1 MARPIL
7 IDGRRAQGRPAGVGQ
22 YTRNIA
28 VAWPEPGDTTILT
41 SDRLPDAD
49 FGTLA
54 QCALGGGP
62 VWNLRAARL
71 ARRLNALYFSPESY
85 LTSFLLGRRAVITVH
100 DLTSLELTKLQ
111 TRMNVVFARLL
122 LGATLRRVRAIIV
135 PTEAVR
141 DAVARRFPHVA
152 SKVTV
157 VPEGVRELG
166 AGAPEAE
173 DAVRGLDP
181 YLLYLGTVEPRKNV
195 LPLIEAFL
203 ASAPAAWN
211 LVLVGQL
218 GWLSEADVAR
228 FHELCENPRVHH
240 LGYVPDAW
248 IGSVLPRA
256 AGFAYVSESE
266 GFGLPV
272 AEAMAAGVPV
282 IHTDDPA
289 LLEVASGT
297 GLVVHR
303 ENLRPDLEAAI
314 RELTGW
320 DAATRAARGAEG
332 RAAARRFDWAAAAA
346 ETRRIVTDTEG

>member
-22 YTRNIA
+22 YTRHIA
-28 VAWPEPGDTTILT
+28 SAWPDAADTTVLT
-41 SDRLPDAD
+41 SDRLPPAD
-49 FGTLA
+49 FGELA
-54 QCALGGGP
+54 QRTLGGGP

-71 ARRLNALYFSPESY
+71 ARQLDALYFSPESY
-85 LTSFLLGRRAVITVH
+85 LTSMLLGRRAVITVH

-111 TRMNVVFARLL
+111 TRANVVFARLL

-141 DAVARRFPHVA
+141 DDVARRFPHVA
-152 SKVTV
+152 HKVTV
-157 VPEGVRELG
+157 VPEGVRDLG
-166 AGAPEAE
+166 AGAPEAR
-173 DAVRGLDP
+173 DAIHGLDP

-195 LPLIEAFL
+195 LTLIEAFL
-203 ASAPAAWN
+203 TSAPESWN

-228 FHELCENPRVHH
+228 FHTLCENPRVHH
-240 LGYVPDAW
+240 LGYVPDTW
-248 IGSVLPRA
+248 IGTVLPGA

-297 GLVVHR
+297 GLVVR
-303 ENLRPDLEAAI
+303 RDRLRPELESAI

-320 DAATRAARGAEG
+320 DADTRAQRGAAG
-332 RAAARRFDWAAAAA
+332 QAAARRFDWRTAAAQ
-346 ETRRIVTDTEG
+346 TRRIVTTL